1 MSWSAHDFETY
12 VFQRHLGARVSLLPL
27 LVGTYAPD
35 AFTKWFVYGI
45 EIGGLRIGA
54 DDPAQFHRGWPGA
67 GFTHSLLFA
76 AVVALVALLITRNR
90 VWGLSVLVGAAAH
103 SITDIN
109 DSLGTMLFWP
119 FWDGHVSTGAWAYAA
134 QVGRYDDA
142 GAYYSSLGLVMDS
155 IWFVIALVNWRVL
168 TKDYFHSVVAP
179 ADPLW
184 GWLGRRFPETAL
196 LALYRA
202 GFFYG
207 TSRLIA
213 WTIWAH
219 VQNSF
224 VFDLS
229 WGGPSWVP
237 AVTG

>member
-1 MSWSAHDFETY
+1 MSWSAHDFEAY
-12 VFQRHLGARVSLLPL
+12 VIQRHLGVRVSLLPI

-35 AFTKWFVYGI
+35 AATKWFVYGI
-45 EIGGLRIGA
+45 DLGVIRLGA
-54 DDPAQFHRGWPGA
+54 ADPAQFHRGWPGA
-67 GFTHSLLFA
+67 GFTHSILFA
-76 AVVALVALLITRNR
+76 VVVALVFLAITRNR
-90 VWGLSVLVGAAAH
+90 VWGLSVLIGALAH

-119 FWDGHVSTGAWAYAA
+119 FSMEHISTGAWAYAA

-142 GAYYSSLGLVMDS
+142 GAYYSSLGFAMDVF
-155 IWFVIALVNWRVL
+155 WFGIALLNWRVL
-168 TKDYFHSVVAP
+168 TKDYFRSVVAP
-179 ADPLW
+179 TDPLW

-196 LALYRA
+196 IAFYRA

-219 VQNSF
+219 VLNDF
-224 VFDLS
+224 AWDLS
-229 WGGPSWVP
+229 WGGPGWIP